1 MQGLVVAV
9 HPEITPNCSTR
20 HATPSKKVRLRLPR
34 DKRLLEDD
42 DEVAVAH
49 EDAAHGYRGHSEA
62 LVNLRATLHRAVAN
76 QHLALV
82 NARAI
87 LQDAKQLFYA
97 ERSKQ
102 AYCALVRKHLQLA
115 HDAAAPSWFERA
127 WIDQKQLDGRSLL
140 SRVRGEYLADQLV
153 RPRERSFVRT
163 SFWDALLRDVEREDA
178 DRHAEDVRLVT
189 AELRKLGPNALT
201 ACEFAATR
209 RALCRALAQ
218 LAGSV
223 DPDMDLD
230 RAMKLAAEAA
240 HRELPAIL
248 RLLPRYEQLLTQA
261 RQRSQAS

>member
-1 MQGLVVAV
+1 MS
-9 HPEITPNCSTR
+9 ST
-20 HATPSKKVRLRLPR
+20 AFTT
-34 DKRLLEDD
+34 KR
-42 DEVAVAH
+42 
-49 EDAAHGYRGHSEA
+49 
-62 LVNLRATLHRAVAN
+62 T
-76 QHLALV
+76 
-82 NARAI
+82 
-87 LQDAKQLFYA
+87 
-97 ERSKQ
+97 
-102 AYCALVRKHLQLA
+102 
-115 HDAAAPSWFERA
+115 AAAPSWFERA

-230 RAMKLAAEAA
+230 RAMAQLPEGCRTAFVLHDVEGLE
-240 HRELPAIL
+240 HREIAEIL
-248 RLLPRYEQLLTQA
+248 GIAEGTSKSQVHKARMRLRALLG
-261 RQRSQAS
+261 R